1 VQSYQE
7 TAGIKILLTLDTVVQ
22 CNHIHHC
29 YAAPGIWMDFVNRNS
44 RVCRNLLHDIATF
57 NGAIFFEASNV
68 PNLIDHNVV
77 YNVEA
82 GSGIYQQDCD
92 QLLIAH
98 NLVLNCDHAGVH
110 MRKNPTRDR
119 VGVCKDNR
127 IINNII
133 ARCPIPFEY
142 VVMENV
148 SDNNILSG
156 MGEGF
161 SLEEWQESGLD
172 AHSRTAT
179 LDMAID
185 PGDQLL
191 LGSSA
196 DAVPAVPRDEL
207 LSCDYFGR
215 PHPGDEVP
223 AGPFTEGW
231 SEVPRRLRLTPG
243 R

>member
-1 VQSYQE
+1 MKV
-7 TAGIKILLTLDTVVQ
+7 
-22 CNHIHHC
+22 
-29 YAAPGIWMDFVNRNS
+29 
-44 RVCRNLLHDIATF
+44 
-57 NGAIFFEASNV
+57 
-68 PNLIDHNVV
+68 
-77 YNVEA
+77 
-82 GSGIYQQDCD
+82 GSGIYQRDCD

-98 NLVLNCDHAGVH
+98 NLVRNCDHAGIH
-110 MRKNPTRDR
+110 MRKTPTRDR

-127 IINNII
+127 VINNVI
-133 ARCPIPFEY
+133 AQCSMAFDYE
-142 VVMENV
+142 VMENV

-179 LDMAID
+179 FDMAID

-191 LGSSA
+191 LWSSA

-231 SEVPRRLRLTPG
+231 SQVPRRLRLTPG